1 MFGACQVAL
10 YNLVARVRFAEQ
22 RRASMRRPKRVCC
35 DLLLRISVATV
46 IGMAMKTALVVD
58 PFGSLHIFSNGV
70 RTCLVRGPEIL
81 GCLCL
86 GFVVQVWASVS
97 AVVMGRRHVQWLSYI
112 VNGGILLLVCVTLP
126 AYVPVCLCLGC
137 QRN

>member
-46 IGMAMKTALVVD
+46 IGMAMKTALD
-58 PFGSLHIFSNGV
+58 ASQ
-70 RTCLVRGPEIL
+70 GPYL
-81 GCLCL
+81 SAPA
-86 GFVVQVWASVS
+86 ASQD
-97 AVVMGRRHVQWLSYI
+97 A
-112 VNGGILLLVCVTLP
+112 
-126 AYVPVCLCLGC
+126 
-137 QRN
+137 